1 MKVGKDNKL
10 AEKHGGASAEKAIY
24 HEKPFSGLAQVRQ
37 QEVIE
42 ELQDQGVDKIIER
55 NAIRLQT
62 AADLYFEALKKAAQD
77 GDEKRFDSYVGRFG
91 WLTAKTLLAWGNVKQ
106 SHKENKGR
114 IAEVLTFYA
123 EGDEAPAAQD
133 TAIQPQEG
141 QEGQE

>member
-1 MKVGKDNKL
+1 MTAGKDNKI
-10 AEKHGGASAEKAIY
+10 AQKHGGAAAEKAIY
-24 HEKPFSGLAQVRQ
+24 HETPFAGLAKVRQ
-37 QEVIE
+37 DEVIE
-42 ELQDQGVDKIIER
+42 ELERQGVDAIIER

-62 AADLYFEALKKAAQD
+62 AADLYFEALKKAAQE

-106 SHKENKGR
+106 SRKENKGR

-123 EGDEAPAAQD
+123 EGDEAEAAQD

-141 QEGQE
+141 QGDTE

>member
-1 MKVGKDNKL
+1 MKAGKDNEL
-10 AEKHGGASAEKAIY
+10 ALKHGGAAAEKAIQ
-24 HEKPFSGLAQVRQ
+24 HDQPFSGLAKVRQ
-37 QEVIE
+37 DEVIA
-42 ELQDQGVDKIIER
+42 ELERQGVDAIIER

-106 SHKENKGR
+106 SRKDNKGKL
-114 IAEVLTFYA
+114 AEVLTFYT
-123 EGDEAPAAQD
+123 DEKAADAAQD

-141 QEGQE
+141 QEGSE